1 MLIQSRNFSHAQ
13 LQRFTELQQQVYAT
27 LVEVSLSLQAD
38 ETEKAVAHRIH
49 EAFKSRF
56 QLDSYFHVPVALFG
70 ERTGYPGDFGQLE
83 ALPTERTLK
92 KGEPAI
98 LDAAPIIEGYTIDCS
113 YAVPPLARGKALKAF
128 KDGDALLQQLRT
140 LILQRAQE
148 HANMRNIA
156 REVDAAITAA
166 GFENC
171 HRKHIGKVLGHRVTY
186 VPNAWMARRR
196 LWGLNAVAAVW
207 FGSTSF
213 QASRGQPQA
222 TPNWNHTRQSDV
234 AMQPGLWAVEP
245 HIARDGVGLK
255 FEEMLLVG
263 DDTVRFLSDALPHT
277 LRWQAATHSS

>member
-1 MLIQSRNFSHAQ
+1 MLIQSRGFSPAQ
-13 LQRFTELQQQVYAT
+13 LQRFTELQSQVYDT
-27 LVEVSLSLQAD
+27 LVAVSQTLQTGD
-38 ETEKAVAHRIH
+38 TERVVAHRIH
-49 EAFKSRF
+49 TAFKARF

-83 ALPTERTLK
+83 ALPTDRVLQI
-92 KGEPAI
+92 GEPAI

-113 YAVPPLARGKALKAF
+113 YAVPLNGKGTARRAF
-128 KDGDALLQQLRT
+128 VDGDALLQQLRS

-148 HANMRNIA
+148 RANMRAIA

-186 VPNAWMARRR
+186 VPRAWLARRT
-196 LWGLNAVAAVW
+196 LWGINTVAAAW
-207 FGSTSF
+207 FASTSLRS
-213 QASRGQPQA
+213 ARGQAQA

-234 AMQPGLWAVEP
+234 AMQDGLWAVEP

-255 FEEMLLVG
+255 FEEMLLVS
-263 DDTVRFLSDALPHT
+263 DQDVRFLSDALPHT
-277 LRWQAATHSS
+277 LRWQTKSRQ